1 MKVRRR
7 IKHECYTSDAMEEKL
22 RRLAV
27 AQFCGNVG
35 RVHRLAQSAV
45 ALYIAEKGV
54 EMNAYIPRFD
64 LLKLEFINRRIDVS
78 IKAEIDIDKLRRAYR
93 KERGN
98 KW

>member
-1 MKVRRR
+1 MKIRRR
-7 IKHECYTSDAMEEKL
+7 TKHECYTSDAMDEKL

-27 AQFCGNVG
+27 AQFCGNTG

-54 EMNAYIPRFD
+54 EMNGYIHRFD
-64 LLKLEFINRRIDVS
+64 ILKLEFFNSRIDVS

-93 KERGN
+93 KERV
-98 KW
+98 KRW